1 MHKRAWR
8 TPSSAQYSRAVF
20 KRTLFDAEQHFTH
33 TLSRRVSRGEEKRRE
48 EKRRE
53 EKRREASST
62 AVHEQS
68 EEEREQLLR
77 LATFR
82 VLRVRAHA
90 VAHLI
95 LRQERE
101 CAQEA
106 PRVRVAHAQPVL
118 VELERTGP
126 LCAQPDHLAG
136 AVGRLAELI
145 ACASAGEAVD
155 SNAISTSTNQLTPFQ
170 LTNR

>member
-1 MHKRAWR
+1 M
-8 TPSSAQYSRAVF
+8 
-20 KRTLFDAEQHFTH
+20 
-33 TLSRRVSRGEEKRRE
+33 
-48 EKRRE
+48 
-53 EKRREASST
+53 
-62 AVHEQS
+62 HEQS

-77 LATFR
+77 LATLR

-95 LRQERE
+95 LRQERK

-118 VELERTGP
+118 VELERTGA
-126 LCAQPDHLAG
+126 LCAQPDHLASAAN

-145 ACASAGEAVD
+145 ACASATYEYRFGHLLL
-155 SNAISTSTNQLTPFQ
+155 LTPESPD
-170 LTNR
+170 